1 LSEPYNVF
9 VGIDWGQES
18 HQVSVSDKKGDL
30 LGERSVPHRGDAL
43 GELSDWLLTFADG
56 DVSSI
61 AVALEVPRGPIVDT
75 LLERG
80 YHVFAINPKQL
91 DRFRD
96 RYSVAGAK
104 DDRRDARVLGSAVRT
119 DPKAFRAL
127 TIDDPLTI
135 QLREYSRHDVELGED
150 FQRAANRLR
159 DLLVRTWPEV
169 LKLSSAADEPW
180 LWGLLALSASPDEMR
195 TIRPARIRQLLRE
208 YRIRRLTVEDV
219 LAVVRSPTVRL
230 APGVREGVRVRI
242 NDLIAQLQ
250 ILHAQRRQAERL
262 LATTLE
268 AMTARPTDI
277 HREHHD
283 AAILQSLPGVGIRI
297 AATMLAEAAQP
308 LRDRDYHALRTLGG
322 CAPVTKRSG
331 KSHMVCM
338 RTACQR
344 RLRSAFH
351 WWAERSV
358 REEDRS
364 RAHYRRLRQRGHN
377 HARALRSVSDRLLA
391 MLIAMLKAGTLYDAD
406 RRALVAPPA

>member
-1 LSEPYNVF
+1 
-9 VGIDWGQES
+9 
-18 HQVSVSDKKGDL
+18 
-30 LGERSVPHRGDAL
+30 
-43 GELSDWLLTFADG
+43 
-56 DVSSI
+56 
-61 AVALEVPRGPIVDT
+61 
-75 LLERG
+75 
-80 YHVFAINPKQL
+80 
-91 DRFRD
+91 
-96 RYSVAGAK
+96 
-104 DDRRDARVLGSAVRT
+104 
-119 DPKAFRAL
+119 
-127 TIDDPLTI
+127 
-135 QLREYSRHDVELGED
+135 VELGED

-159 DLLVRTWPEV
+159 DLLVRTWPEI

-195 TIRPARIRQLLRE
+195 TIRPVRIRQLLRE

-250 ILHAQRRQAERL
+250 ILHAQRRHAERL
-262 LATTLE
+262 LTTTLK
-268 AMTARPTDI
+268 AMTARPDDI
-277 HREHHD
+277 RREHHD

-297 AATMLAEAAQP
+297 AATMLAEAAGP

-344 RLRSAFH
+344 RLRSAFY

-377 HARALRSVSDRLLA
+377 HARALRGVGDRLLA
-391 MLIAMLKAGTLYDAD
+391 MLMALLKAGTLYDAA
-406 RRALVAPPA
+406 RRAVDTTPA